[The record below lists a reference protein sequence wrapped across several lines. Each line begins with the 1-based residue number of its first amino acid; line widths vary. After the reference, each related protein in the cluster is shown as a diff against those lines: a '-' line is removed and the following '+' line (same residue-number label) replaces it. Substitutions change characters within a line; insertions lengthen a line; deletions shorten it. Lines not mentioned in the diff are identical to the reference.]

1 MAWRS
6 IGVPPADVAATISSR
21 LDLVA
26 ALERA
31 SAGSCDAD
39 TLEST
44 VVGYK
49 ALAGQFGEADVV
61 SSFVKILDALIHG
74 LRWTEAS
81 LDADESAGLHAEA
94 CRLRAADALEH
105 VTDGTP
111 SGLRAAAEEL
121 AEAADRA
128 SVRRAAA
135 HLSSVSLPPRIT
147 GIFREPDQGRSYAG
161 IDSEQAKVPAVALLV
176 RLHGEPVMRPCV
188 LQPRALNSLEIEV
201 RLDEWPVEAEAMKV
215 SFIGVQDP
223 NFLSAQS
230 VKFQPEVL
238 VQPLEIHVAGE
249 RPVGDPPLQ
258 LTTRVEFL
266 TSGTPIQANVVGNS
280 TIQIV
285 TFDPNTAI
293 PFDMPTTARRLEQM
307 MGEMNNALPNLTTGD
322 HRDVRLL
329 LGGVLRFG
337 HMVLDDRLGST
348 EDINEA
354 WFQRELKSF
363 LRADREIGARLGEKA
378 GLAGGSTDLVLGNIV
393 LELKVEKARGVTL
406 TDASSN
412 YADQA
417 AQYASARDAQ
427 ITLLAVLDVSAK
439 RAPAGV
445 MGNEIGWA
453 YPELASGPSPPL
465 PTMVGV
471 TVIRAGFPRPSD
483 FSRGRSR
490 R

>member
-6 IGVPPADVAATISSR
+6 IAVPPEDVAAAISSR

-31 SAGSCDAD
+31 AAGSCDAD
-39 TLEST
+39 ALEST
-44 VVGYK
+44 VTCYK
-49 ALAGQFGEADVV
+49 ALTGQFSEADVV
-61 SSFVKILDALIHG
+61 SSFVKILDTLIHG

-81 LDADESAGLHAEA
+81 LDADESAERHAEA
-94 CRLRAADALEH
+94 CRLRAADVLEH
-105 VTDGTP
+105 ATDGMP

-128 SVRRAAA
+128 SVRRAAS
-135 HLSSVSLPPRIT
+135 HLSGVSLPPRIT
-147 GIFREPDQGRSYAG
+147 KVFRTTELERNYVG
-161 IDSEQAKVPAVALLV
+161 IDSEQADLPAVALLV
-176 RLHGEPVMRPCV
+176 RLHGEPVMRPSV
-188 LQPRALNSLEIEV
+188 LQSRALNHLEIEA
-201 RLDEWPVEAEAMKV
+201 RLDEWPDDAEAMEV
-215 SFIGVQDP
+215 NFIGIQDP

-230 VKFQPEVL
+230 VRFRPEVL

-249 RPVGDPPLQ
+249 RPVGDPPLE
-258 LTTRVEFL
+258 LTTRVEFQ
-266 TSGTPIQANVVGNS
+266 TSGSPIRASVVGNS

-285 TFDPNTAI
+285 TFDPDTAT

-307 MGEMNNALPNLTTGD
+307 MGEMNNALPNLTAGD
-322 HRDVRLL
+322 QRDVRLL

-337 HMVLDDRLGST
+337 HMVLDDRLGAT

-354 WFQRELKSF
+354 WFQRQLKSF
-363 LRADREIGARLGEKA
+363 LRGDREIGARLGE
-378 GLAGGSTDLVLGNIV
+378 GVGRAGGSTDLELGNIV
-393 LELKVEKARGVTL
+393 LELKVENARGVTL
-406 TDASSN
+406 TEASRK

-427 ITLLAVLDVSAK
+427 ISLLAVLDVSAK

-453 YPELASGPSPPL
+453 YPELASGPSPSL
-465 PTMVGV
+465 PSMVGV
-471 TVIRAGFPRPSD
+471 TVVRAGFPRPSD
-483 FSRGRSR
+483 FSRR
-490 R
+490 RTGH